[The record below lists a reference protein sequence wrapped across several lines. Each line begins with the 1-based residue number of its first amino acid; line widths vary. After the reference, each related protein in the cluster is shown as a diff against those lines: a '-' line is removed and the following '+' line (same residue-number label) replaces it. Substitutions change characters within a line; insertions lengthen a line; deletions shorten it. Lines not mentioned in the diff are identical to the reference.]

1 MAEAEIREGISVKG
15 STKERILHTAA
26 RLFSERGFD
35 NVSLRD
41 ITTGADVNIAA
52 VNYHF
57 GSKVG
62 LLTDVFDHY
71 AAPVNTARLMLLDEC
86 DEKHGDAPPAVEDIL
101 WALLSPV
108 FHAPASGNEG
118 RYFRQ
123 MLGRMSSNSN
133 PDVRRILFN
142 TFDTVSG
149 RFVDMMSR
157 ACPDLPK
164 EELFW
169 RLTCVY
175 GAMMYAQADNGRIR
189 TLAGDSFDSTNMDD
203 ALKYMIPFLTAGFTL
218 PPGEKSGEKPSAG

>member
-1 MAEAEIREGISVKG
+1 MAEPQIRDEGFVSG

-26 RLFSERGFD
+26 RLFSEHGFD

-41 ITTGADVNIAA
+41 ITTAADVNIAA

-62 LLTDVFDHY
+62 LLTEVFEEY
-71 AAPVNTARLMLLDEC
+71 AAPVNAARLELLDEC
-86 DEKHGDAPPAVEDIL
+86 EQKNGDQPPGVSEIL
-101 WALLSPV
+101 WALLSPA
-108 FHAPASGNEG
+108 FHAPDSGAEG

-123 MLGRMSSNSN
+123 MLGRMSSSSN

-142 TFDTVSG
+142 TFDVVAS

-157 ACPDLPK
+157 ACPNLPR

-189 TLAGDSFDSTNMDD
+189 TLAGASFDSTNMDD

-218 PPGEKSGEKPSAG
+218 PPGAE

>member
-1 MAEAEIREGISVKG
+1 MTESEMRVEGSVSG

-26 RLFSERGFD
+26 RMFSEHGFD

-41 ITTGADVNIAA
+41 ITTGAEVNIAA

-62 LLTDVFDHY
+62 LLTAVFGEY
-71 AAPVNTARLMLLDEC
+71 AAPVNAARLQLLDDCERRN
-86 DEKHGDAPPAVEDIL
+86 GDRAPGVSEIL
-101 WALLSPV
+101 WALLSPA
-108 FHAPASGNEG
+108 FHAPDSGTEG
-118 RYFRQ
+118 LYFHR
-123 MLGRMSSNSN
+123 MLGRMSSSSN
-133 PDVRRILFN
+133 PDVRRILFD
-142 TFDTVSG
+142 TFDTVAT

-157 ACPDLPK
+157 ACPDLPR

-175 GAMMYAQADNGRIR
+175 GAIMYAQADNGRIR
-189 TLAGDSFDSTNMDD
+189 TLAGNSFDSTNMDD

-218 PPGEKSGEKPSAG
+218 PPGAK

>member
-1 MAEAEIREGISVKG
+1 MTEAALRDESFVTG
-15 STKERILHTAA
+15 STKNRIRQTAA
-26 RLFSERGFD
+26 RMFSERGFD

-41 ITTGADVNIAA
+41 ITTGAGVNIAA

-62 LLTDVFDHY
+62 LLTDVFERY
-71 AAPVNTARLMLLDEC
+71 ATPVNKARLELLDEC
-86 DEKHGDAPPAVEDIL
+86 ERKSGDSPPGVSDIL
-101 WALLSPV
+101 WALLSPA
-108 FHAPASGNEG
+108 FHAPDSGTEG
-118 RYFRQ
+118 RYFHQ
-123 MLGRMSSNSN
+123 MLGRMSSSSN

-142 TFDTVSG
+142 TFDVVAS

-157 ACPDLPK
+157 ACPDLSR

-189 TLAGDSFDSTNMDD
+189 TLAGESFDSTNMDD

-218 PPGEKSGEKPSAG
+218 PPGAK

>member
-1 MAEAEIREGISVKG
+1 MPEPEIRADGPVSG

-26 RLFSERGFD
+26 RMFSERGFD

-41 ITTGADVNIAA
+41 ITKGAEVNIAA

-62 LLTDVFDHY
+62 LLTAVFEEY
-71 AAPVNTARLMLLDEC
+71 AAPVNAARLQLLDEC
-86 DEKHGDAPPAVEDIL
+86 EQRIGDEAPGVSDIL
-101 WALLSPV
+101 WALLSPA
-108 FHAPASGNEG
+108 FHAPDSGTEG

-123 MLGRMSSNSN
+123 MLGRMSSSSN

-142 TFDTVSG
+142 TFDIVAS
-149 RFVDMMSR
+149 RFVDMMAR
-157 ACPDLPK
+157 ACPDLPR

-169 RLTCVY
+169 RMTCVY

-218 PPGEKSGEKPSAG
+218 PPSAK

>member
-1 MAEAEIREGISVKG
+1 MAETDIRSDGSVSG
-15 STKERILHTAA
+15 STKERIRHTAA
-26 RLFSERGFD
+26 RMFSEHGFD

-41 ITTGADVNIAA
+41 ITTGATVNIAA

-62 LLTDVFDHY
+62 LLTDVFAEY
-71 AAPVNTARLMLLDEC
+71 AAPVNVARLKLLDEC
-86 DEKHGDAPPAVEDIL
+86 EEKAGDGPPAVADIL
-101 WALLSPV
+101 WALLSPA
-108 FHAPASGNEG
+108 FHAPDSGIEG

-123 MLGRMSSNSN
+123 MLGRMSSSSN

-142 TFDTVSG
+142 TFDVVSS
-149 RFVDMMSR
+149 RFVDLMSR
-157 ACPDLPK
+157 ACPDLPR

-203 ALKYMIPFLTAGFTL
+203 ALKYMIPFLTAGFTQ
-218 PPGEKSGEKPSAG
+218 PPGSK

>member
-1 MAEAEIREGISVKG
+1 MAEAEIREDRSVTG

-62 LLTDVFDHY
+62 LLADVFDHY
-71 AAPVNTARLMLLDEC
+71 AAPVNAARLLLLEEC
-86 DEKHGDAPPAVEDIL
+86 DRKSSDTPPAVADVL
-101 WALLSPV
+101 WALFYPA
-108 FHAPASGNEG
+108 FHAPATGEEG

-123 MLGRMSSNSN
+123 MLGRMSSSAN

-142 TFDTVSG
+142 TFDDVAE
-149 RFVDMMSR
+149 RFVDLMSR

-189 TLAGDSFDSTNMDD
+189 TLAGETFDSTNMDD
-203 ALKYMIPFLTAGFTL
+203 ALKYMIPFLSAGFTL
-218 PPGEKSGEKPSAG
+218 PPGATADGT

>member
-1 MAEAEIREGISVKG
+1 MAQPYLSGDLSVSG
-15 STKERILHTAA
+15 STKERILHTAV
-26 RLFSERGFD
+26 RMFSEHGFD

-41 ITTGADVNIAA
+41 ITTGAGVNIAA

-62 LLTDVFDHY
+62 LLTDVFEEY
-71 AAPVNTARLMLLDEC
+71 AAPVNAARLKLLEEC
-86 DEKHGDAPPAVEDIL
+86 ERKAGDRAPGVADIL
-101 WALLSPV
+101 WALLSPA
-108 FHAPASGNEG
+108 FHAPDSGAEG

-123 MLGRMSSNSN
+123 MLGRMSSSSN

-142 TFDTVSG
+142 TFDEVSS

-157 ACPDLPK
+157 ACPELPR

-203 ALKYMIPFLTAGFTL
+203 ALKYMIPFLTAGFAQ
-218 PPGEKSGEKPSAG
+218 PPGNTQGTAPGAK

>member
-1 MAEAEIREGISVKG
+1 MAEAALNVDPQVAG

-26 RLFSERGFD
+26 RLFSERGFQ

-41 ITTGADVNIAA
+41 ITTAAHVNIAA

-62 LLTDVFDHY
+62 LLADVFEEY
-71 AAPVNTARLMLLDEC
+71 AAPVNSARLKLLDEC
-86 DEKHGDAPPAVEDIL
+86 AAKAGDGRPDVSDIL
-101 WALLSPV
+101 WALLSPA
-108 FHAPASGNEG
+108 FHAPDSGIEG
-118 RYFRQ
+118 QYFRR
-123 MLGRMSSNSN
+123 MLGRMSSSSN
-133 PDVRRILFN
+133 PDVRRILFE
-142 TFDTVSG
+142 TFDAVST

-157 ACPDLPK
+157 ACPDLPR

-189 TLAGDSFDSTNMDD
+189 TLAGDSFNSTNMDD
-203 ALKYMIPFLTAGFTL
+203 ALKYMIPFLAAGFTL
-218 PPGEKSGEKPSAG
+218 PPGTTSGTK

>member
-1 MAEAEIREGISVKG
+1 MAATDIRSDESVSVSV
-15 STKERILHTAA
+15 STKERIRHTAA
-26 RLFSERGFD
+26 RMFSEHGFD

-41 ITTGADVNIAA
+41 ITTGAGVNIAA

-62 LLTDVFDHY
+62 LLTDVFAEY
-71 AAPVNTARLMLLDEC
+71 AAPVNVARLKLLDEC
-86 DEKHGDAPPAVEDIL
+86 ERKVRDGAPAVADIL
-101 WALLSPV
+101 WALLSPA
-108 FHAPASGNEG
+108 FHAPDSGTEG

-123 MLGRMSSNSN
+123 MLGRMSSSSN

-142 TFDTVSG
+142 TFDVVSS
-149 RFVDMMSR
+149 RFVDLMSR
-157 ACPDLPK
+157 ACPDLPR

-203 ALKYMIPFLTAGFTL
+203 ALKYMIPFLTAGFTQ
-218 PPGEKSGEKPSAG
+218 PPGSK

>member
-1 MAEAEIREGISVKG
+1 MAEADIRADRSVTG

-71 AAPVNTARLMLLDEC
+71 AAPVNAARLVLLDEC
-86 DEKHGDAPPAVEDIL
+86 DRKHGDGTPAVEDIL

-108 FHAPASGNEG
+108 FHAPASGDEG

-218 PPGEKSGEKPSAG
+218 PPGTKPGTN

>member
-1 MAEAEIREGISVKG
+1 MAEAQMSGDPSISG

-26 RLFSERGFD
+26 RMFSEHGFD

-41 ITTGADVNIAA
+41 ITTAAHVNIAA

-62 LLTDVFDHY
+62 LLADVFEEY
-71 AAPVNTARLMLLDEC
+71 AAPVNAARLKLLEEC
-86 DEKHGDAPPAVEDIL
+86 ERKAGDQPPDVADVL
-101 WALLSPV
+101 WALFSPA
-108 FHAPASGNEG
+108 FHAPDSGTQG
-118 RYFRQ
+118 QYFRQ

-133 PDVRRILFN
+133 PDVRRILFD
-142 TFDTVSG
+142 TFDTVSS
-149 RFVDMMSR
+149 RFVDLMSR
-157 ACPDLPK
+157 ACPNLPR

-203 ALKYMIPFLTAGFTL
+203 ALKYMIPFLTAGFMQ
-218 PPGEKSGEKPSAG
+218 PPASK

>member
-1 MAEAEIREGISVKG
+1 MAETEIREDVPVTG

-57 GSKVG
+57 GSKIG
-62 LLTDVFDHY
+62 LLADVFDHY
-71 AAPVNTARLMLLDEC
+71 AAPVNAARLILLDEC
-86 DEKHGDAPPAVEDIL
+86 EQKHAGTAPAVEDIL
-101 WALLSPV
+101 WAFLSPA
-108 FHAPASGNEG
+108 FHAPASSDEG

-142 TFDTVSG
+142 TFDSVSG

-157 ACPDLPK
+157 ACPDLPE

-175 GAMMYAQADNGRIR
+175 GSMMYAQADNGRIR

-203 ALKYMIPFLTAGFTL
+203 ALKYMIPFLSAGFTL
-218 PPGEKSGEKPSAG
+218 PPGAK

>member
-1 MAEAEIREGISVKG
+1 MADAGIHEDFSVTG
-15 STKERILHTAA
+15 STKERILRTAA
-26 RLFSERGFD
+26 CLFSERGFD

-41 ITTGADVNIAA
+41 ITTIADVNIAA

-57 GSKVG
+57 GSKIG
-62 LLTDVFDHY
+62 LVAYVFDHY
-71 AAPVNTARLMLLDEC
+71 AAPVNAARLKLLDEC
-86 DEKHGDAPPAVEDIL
+86 DQKCGDALPAVEDIL

-108 FHAPASGNEG
+108 FHAPANGDEG
-118 RYFRQ
+118 RHFRQ

-133 PDVRRILFN
+133 PDVRSILFN
-142 TFDTVSG
+142 TFDIVSA

-157 ACPDLPK
+157 ACPGLPK

-189 TLAGDSFDSTNMDD
+189 TLSGNSFDSTNMDD

-218 PPGEKSGEKPSAG
+218 PPGGKLSAG

>member
-1 MAEAEIREGISVKG
+1 MADAGIHEEFSVTG
-15 STKERILHTAA
+15 STKERILRTAA

-41 ITTGADVNIAA
+41 ITTIADVNIAA

-57 GSKVG
+57 GSKIG
-62 LLTDVFDHY
+62 LVAYVFDHY
-71 AAPVNTARLMLLDEC
+71 AAPVNAARLKLLDEC
-86 DEKHGDAPPAVEDIL
+86 DQKCGDAPPAVEDIL

-108 FHAPASGNEG
+108 FHAPANGDEG
-118 RYFRQ
+118 RHFRQ

-133 PDVRRILFN
+133 PDVRSILFN
-142 TFDTVSG
+142 TFDIVSA

-157 ACPDLPK
+157 ACPGLPK

-189 TLAGDSFDSTNMDD
+189 TLSGNSFDSTNMDD

-218 PPGEKSGEKPSAG
+218 PPGGKLSAS